1 MMELKGQFA
10 EPLESMTDQELSRR
24 LAELPEIIRKVDSIA
39 AKFPDMM
46 TNCKDPADESKVDT
60 FMEIYKEF
68 LLVKDEYISNIRKTS
83 DVKELDKE
91 KKFKEASLNINLGKV
106 SGYNSNKDFYTFKDE
121 FEKLYLRITPT
132 RMLPE
137 LLKNNHLDGPAL
149 TLVKH
154 VDEVDEIWKRLKKT
168 YGDPKVLLSN
178 KLDELTKIELSK
190 SKDPE
195 KTMDSLHKIIATM
208 NDLIKMSKKHGI
220 ANELFYGDGFERI
233 LRLLDDRRA
242 TKWITDT
249 CDLELTKEQ
258 MWEDLIEYL
267 QKEANALRSKIRLLG
282 KPSNKDPPAQG
293 PPKVNQKPK
302 EGDGRNDTQVHHN
315 DPTTKKDFNTS
326 SICSFCGEDGH
337 VQTTGPGGSKV
348 VQYFS
353 CEKFAAAGPDD
364 RFQEI
369 KRKGFCYQCLLP
381 GALLNH
387 KSGKCQTDFVCKDP
401 SHNKFSNKKHVL
413 VCEQHKESPQ
423 NLTILQEYKNKCIL
437 KDKMPNLP
445 NFSKEIKLSFH
456 AAFSMDSC
464 DTVVSED
471 PGEPVEVDENLDP
484 PVRDRATYQV

>member
-1 MMELKGQFA
+1 M
-10 EPLESMTDQELSRR
+10 
-24 LAELPEIIRKVDSIA
+24 
-39 AKFPDMM
+39 
-46 TNCKDPADESKVDT
+46 
-60 FMEIYKEF
+60 
-68 LLVKDEYISNIRKTS
+68 
-83 DVKELDKE
+83 DKE
-91 KKFKEASLNINLGKV
+91 KKFKEASLNIKLGKF

-267 QKEANALRSKIRLLG
+267 QKEANVLRSKIRLLG

-315 DPTTKKDFNTS
+315 DPTTKK
-326 SICSFCGEDGH
+326 GLQH
-337 VQTTGPGGSKV
+337 
-348 VQYFS
+348 
-353 CEKFAAAGPDD
+353 
-364 RFQEI
+364 I
-369 KRKGFCYQCLLP
+369 KHMFLLW
-381 GALLNH
+381 
-387 KSGKCQTDFVCKDP
+387 
-401 SHNKFSNKKHVL
+401 
-413 VCEQHKESPQ
+413 
-423 NLTILQEYKNKCIL
+423 
-437 KDKMPNLP
+437 
-445 NFSKEIKLSFH
+445 
-456 AAFSMDSC
+456 
-464 DTVVSED
+464 
-471 PGEPVEVDENLDP
+471 
-484 PVRDRATYQV
+484 